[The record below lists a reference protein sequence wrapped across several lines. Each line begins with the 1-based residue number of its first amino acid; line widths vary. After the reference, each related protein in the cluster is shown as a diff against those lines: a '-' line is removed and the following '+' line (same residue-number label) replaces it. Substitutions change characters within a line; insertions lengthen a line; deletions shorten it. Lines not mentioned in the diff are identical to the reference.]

1 MKENSKVKVIDVITI
16 LGVVMVAIVVCNLLT
31 PWLYRHIEN
40 DRTRTTV
47 MLNKLKDPA
56 FKPDIIVFGS
66 SKSMM
71 GVNGYQMTKELGQD
85 VYNFSSTGQPPVES
99 SLYYAMLPSSVKM
112 VVQIIYPPVNKVDAT
127 EAEPKFGKNI
137 ATAFLMGG
145 YHLTQ
150 DIKEINRNI
159 DLSELEKGQLMTN
172 FDARGA
178 IIVPALTTLLIPRNK
193 AASSDLKFCNPYLTL
208 RHAMYERTIEQG
220 RNTHPEQDIT
230 IDTAALETLEGYA
243 QYLGRK
249 GIKMIVVL
257 MPCNPDTQAFTE
269 AQMQMIGDKCREHI
283 PDALVLNYLSAIK
296 DTQLFFD
303 GAHLNKNGAAVITSL
318 LDKDLKAQGFSSY
331 TTR

>member
-1 MKENSKVKVIDVITI
+1 MKDFSNVKVIDVIAI
-16 LGVVMVAIVVCNLLT
+16 LSVVIIAILMCNLLT
-31 PWLYRHIEN
+31 PWLYGHTDT
-40 DRTRTTV
+40 DRKRTTII
-47 MLNKLKDPA
+47 LDKLKDPE

-112 VVQIIYPPVNKVDAT
+112 VVQIIYPPVKKGDAAET
-127 EAEPKFGKNI
+127 EPKLSKGI

-159 DLSELEKGQLMTN
+159 NLSELEKNRFVTN

-178 IIVPALTTLLIPRNK
+178 IIVPSLTTLLIPRNK
-193 AASSDLKFCNPYLTL
+193 AANSDLKFCNSYLTL
-208 RHAMYERTIEQG
+208 RHAMYERSIEQM
-220 RNTHPEQDIT
+220 RNLHPEQKIE
-230 IDTAALETLEGYA
+230 IDTTAMKTLEGYA

-249 GIKMIVVL
+249 GIKMIAVL
-257 MPCNPDTQAFTE
+257 MPSNPDTMEFTE
-269 AQMQMIGDKCREHI
+269 AQMQMIGERCREYI

-303 GAHLNKNGAAVITSL
+303 AEHLNKNGATALTSL
-318 LDKDLKAQGFSSY
+318 LDRDLKAFVS
-331 TTR
+331 R